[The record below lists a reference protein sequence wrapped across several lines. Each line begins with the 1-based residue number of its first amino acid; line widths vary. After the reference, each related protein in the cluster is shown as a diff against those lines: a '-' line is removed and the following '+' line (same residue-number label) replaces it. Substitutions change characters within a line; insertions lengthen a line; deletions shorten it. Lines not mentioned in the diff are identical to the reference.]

1 MADPLTTYDI
11 LHGVT
16 NGNPSGTNAFRVI
29 GTTGVGPS
37 GKAWDYL
44 AVTYPSA
51 TQEVYTFKTGGAG
64 GSSVATATVDYT
76 DSTKASLLDV
86 VWT

>member
-1 MADPLTTYDI
+1 MSDPLTTYDI

-16 NGNPSGTNAFRVI
+16 NENPAGTGAFRII
-29 GTTGVGPS
+29 GATGVGPS

-51 TQEVYTFKTGGAG
+51 TQEVYTFKTGGVG
-64 GSSVATATVDYT
+64 GTTVATATVDYT
-76 DSTKASLLDV
+76 DSTKASLSDV
-86 VWT
+86 AWA